1 MLRLQHLDLA
11 GTDTHRSHGDDNSN
25 DETGFKIASTPLS
38 RNPVFGSLAARPQ
51 SRRLSQP
58 ALGAQ
63 IERPGLLNINA
74 ASTKLNKINRLA
86 ATLEESDLFRGITYA
101 IQGGKPY
108 SHQTPEG
115 KTYSTDNSRD
125 TFNALKAMATE
136 GEGHF
141 PVMWGFRQYTPG
153 EELTAKEMKTLQSL
167 ATMFKGLE
175 AKGVTAHV
183 SLILADRHA
192 EHNKVP
198 AEGSEG
204 YRPYY
209 EKVRAEAQK
218 LGIPSNWLSEIF
230 DKLGIDAHGIAAHG
244 KTLIRKSD
252 DFDKALARPEADIEG
267 TKENELKRLAQ
278 TRGTPEYE
286 KARIPV
292 MDNTDYGTFKAQA
305 RHMANRYPGAHADV
319 LNLSSR
325 KREDKFGERGVEYAQ
340 FRSGEGDL
348 LLPNLHKFYGTKAVL
363 PVHVAE
369 PEASKIGVRGL
380 SIFSKGANG
389 ENVTNIPWKSD
400 EIAEKEQDKK
410 LAKAAG
416 SSSTKQSELDPAA
429 LLKAQKK
436 EEAKRRQQAAMALR
450 KEKQRQEREAAAAA
464 AQKETTSS
472 ASQD

>member
-11 GTDTHRSHGDDNSN
+11 GTDTHRSRGDDNSN

-167 ATMFKGLE
+167 ATMFE
-175 AKGVTAHV
+175 IRRVASCVNC
-183 SLILADRHA
+183 R
-192 EHNKVP
+192 NN
-198 AEGSEG
+198 
-204 YRPYY
+204 
-209 EKVRAEAQK
+209 VRAHNDDRATAWNVKRNEAGRRWR
-218 LGIPSNWLSEIF
+218 LEDMFPSR
-230 DKLGIDAHGIAAHG
+230 
-244 KTLIRKSD
+244 TLNI
-252 DFDKALARPEADIEG
+252 
-267 TKENELKRLAQ
+267 
-278 TRGTPEYE
+278 Y
-286 KARIPV
+286 
-292 MDNTDYGTFKAQA
+292 
-305 RHMANRYPGAHADV
+305 
-319 LNLSSR
+319 SR
-325 KREDKFGERGVEYAQ
+325 CVERQVIS
-340 FRSGEGDL
+340 FL
-348 LLPNLHKFYGTKAVL
+348 L
-363 PVHVAE
+363 
-369 PEASKIGVRGL
+369 
-380 SIFSKGANG
+380 IFSY
-389 ENVTNIPWKSD
+389 
-400 EIAEKEQDKK
+400 
-410 LAKAAG
+410 
-416 SSSTKQSELDPAA
+416 STY
-429 LLKAQKK
+429 
-436 EEAKRRQQAAMALR
+436 
-450 KEKQRQEREAAAAA
+450 
-464 AQKETTSS
+464 
-472 ASQD
+472 